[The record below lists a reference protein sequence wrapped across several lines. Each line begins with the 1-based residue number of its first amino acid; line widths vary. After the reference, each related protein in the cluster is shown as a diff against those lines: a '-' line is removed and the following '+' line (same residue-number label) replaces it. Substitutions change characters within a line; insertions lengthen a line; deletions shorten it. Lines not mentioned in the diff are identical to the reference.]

1 MPWDPSHRRTAV
13 IAALGGALALSAC
26 QATETSTETDP
37 AAGPTSTVTITA
49 EPVTPT
55 PSEPTPSDVPI
66 EPKWSNTPAPF
77 PAESPQ
83 LGDALDRA
91 RAQLFGPVVDPD
103 LYAAQAA
110 ILRHPRKH
118 VGEHVEM
125 YVFVGL
131 SEGRALY
138 CPHGFLGRVLL
149 GVVGP
154 TPETTHW
161 ELDGNNWGLYD
172 KSQEVRF
179 IIDFPK
185 VRGLCD
191 EMDEYV
197 VRVGASVLDE
207 GSPTFFVDSMEFAK
221 NLVDEV

>member
-1 MPWDPSHRRTAV
+1 
-13 IAALGGALALSAC
+13 
-26 QATETSTETDP
+26 
-37 AAGPTSTVTITA
+37 
-49 EPVTPT
+49 
-55 PSEPTPSDVPI
+55 
-66 EPKWSNTPAPF
+66 
-77 PAESPQ
+77 
-83 LGDALDRA
+83 LGDSLDRA
-91 RAQLFGPVVDPD
+91 RARLYGPVVDPD

-118 VGEHVEM
+118 VGEHMEM
-125 YVFVGL
+125 YVFVDAG
-131 SEGRALY
+131 GARY

-179 IIDFPK
+179 IIDFPR

-191 EMDEYV
+191 EMYNYV
-197 VRVGASVLDE
+197 VRVSASVLDE
-207 GSPTFFVDSMEFAK
+207 GSPTFFVNSMEFAK